1 MFCTWG
7 LPVNEVT
14 STRNGGCKGFFHMC
28 LAELP
33 FQSAWPGFS
42 SFSFLSLI
50 NICIG
55 SNSGSENQWLKHTRQ
70 IKPFFLPASVWYL
83 CIHIVQT
90 WPSDARD
97 CRDPLGPPHQAHHRA
112 TSSITSDQVI
122 ELICFTLAPW
132 APPALILQGQSS
144 RGLQPQDP
152 RSRGHGVKIKRS
164 LGIQRSGVK
173 RSLYR
178 GLAGQRSQGPKG
190 QR

>member
-42 SFSFLSLI
+42 SFSFLSPI
-50 NICIG
+50 NVCTG
-55 SNSGSENQWLKHTRQ
+55 SNSGSENQWLKHTWG
-70 IKPFFLPASVWYL
+70 KLSLFFSLLQCGICASTL
-83 CIHIVQT
+83 CRHD
-90 WPSDARD
+90 PRD